1 MRYCTVLLV
10 IVSIS
15 ALSAQNTIWSY
26 HVTGSLWE
34 HIRSIKSIPDVDND
48 DHADVIASSEN
59 DTLYCLSGTSGSLIW
74 RFVADPCYLERGLI
88 AVPDLD
94 SDSIC
99 DVVLGTVW
107 GTRSVFAI
115 SGATGDTIWQ
125 YDTHEYGSGGWV
137 YEVSQM
143 ADMDDDSIVD
153 ILASAGG
160 PDATRAYLFS
170 GVDGTK
176 IWEYNAGYACFGVRE
191 IGDITGDSMPDV
203 AVSTGNSSS
212 SAYRVVFLNGI
223 NGDEIRIVML
233 ASAGWTVVPIGDI
246 SGDDIPDVVCGL
258 SGGDIHALS
267 GADGSVLWTNSAGGT
282 VIDLNVL
289 PDVDNNG
296 FPELL
301 PSGTGMYNF
310 FCIDAYSG
318 SFVWTTPAID
328 QIFVNVSIP
337 DINGDGICD
346 AVGGTGYSTSYV
358 YALNGATDSVFWQR
372 NMGSPI
378 ESAHWI
384 DDIDGNDVPDI
395 LVGTRN
401 GGIYALSDGDLGIAE
416 TEKAAPYF
424 NIMQSSFGRLEII
437 HNLPYGTT
445 MDVAVYSIVGQ
456 HMADIRVLTDNN
468 PVAITLPS
476 VPAGVYFAKIAVDRF
491 TTVCKFVLLK

>member
-1 MRYCTVLLV
+1 MRDCIVLLV
-10 IVSIS
+10 LIS
-15 ALSAQNTIWSY
+15 LSTLSAQNTIWSY
-26 HVTGSLWE
+26 HATGSVWE
-34 HIRSIKSIPDVDND
+34 HIRSIKSIPDVDGD

-59 DTLYCLSGTSGSLIW
+59 DTLYCLSGTSGTLIW

-88 AVPDLD
+88 VVPDVD
-94 SDSIC
+94 GDSIC

-115 SGATGDTIWQ
+115 SGVNGDTIWQ

-143 ADMDDDSIVD
+143 VDMDGDSIVD

-170 GVDGTK
+170 GADGTK

-191 IGDITGDSMPDV
+191 IGDITADSIPDV

-212 SAYRVVFLNGI
+212 SAYRVVFLDGVNG
-223 NGDEIRIVML
+223 NEIRTVML
-233 ASAGWTVVPIGDI
+233 SSAGWTVVPIGDI
-246 SGDDIPDVVCGL
+246 SGDDIPDVACGL
-258 SGGDIHALS
+258 SSGNIHALS

-282 VIDLNVL
+282 VIDLNLL
-289 PDVDNNG
+289 PDIDSNG

-346 AVGGTGYSTSYV
+346 AIGGTGYSTSYL
-358 YALNGATDSVFWQR
+358 YALNGSIDSVFWQR

-384 DDIDGNDVPDI
+384 DDIDGNDIPDI

-401 GGIYALSDGDLGIAE
+401 GWIYALSDGDLGIME
-416 TEKAAPYF
+416 TSVAAPCF
-424 NIMQSSFGRLEII
+424 HIMQSTFGRLEII
-437 HNLPYGTT
+437 HDLPHGTV
-445 MDVAVYSIVGQ
+445 MDVTVYSIVGQ
-456 HMADIRVLTDNN
+456 NVAQLRVLTDNN
-468 PVAITLPS
+468 PVAIALPS
-476 VPAGVYFAKIAVDRF
+476 LQAGVYFAKIAVGQF
-491 TTVCKFVLLK
+491 TTICKFVLLK